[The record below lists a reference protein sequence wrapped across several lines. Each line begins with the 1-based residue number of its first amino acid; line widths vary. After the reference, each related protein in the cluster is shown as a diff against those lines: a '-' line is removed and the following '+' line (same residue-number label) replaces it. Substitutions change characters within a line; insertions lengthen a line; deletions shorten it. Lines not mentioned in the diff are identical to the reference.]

1 MKTISLRLSDELH
14 ERLELACSN
23 KQEFL
28 SAILTDALDRDVI
41 VIAGKIRHPGRVPV
55 VQRDD
60 SRRTEE

>member
-1 MKTISLRLSDELH
+1 MKTVSLRMTDELH
-14 ERLELACSN
+14 ERLEMACSN
-23 KQEFL
+23 KQEYL
-28 SAILTDALDRDVI
+28 TAILTDALERDVI